1 MIVSIGLGDEGVNVC
16 LDDGIE
22 SYDPLRTVE
31 MCNEARKLFAAAF
44 TDTLTL
50 VLVDDTETET
60 ETDE

>member
-44 TDTLTL
+44 TDTLML
-50 VLVDDTETET
+50 VTVDEAEDDGE
-60 ETDE
+60 